1 MKMNNFFENLNI
13 FFVGIGGISMSGL
26 GRLCKSLKSKVS
38 GSDINFNAECQKLQ
52 SENIKV
58 FGYHDPKHITKDID
72 LVVFSGAI
80 SKNNCELIQA
90 KKLGIKTLER
100 SKLLGLIS
108 QQYSHVIAISGTHGK
123 TTTVSLLSEIFLK
136 ANKNPTIHIG
146 GESVNLNDNT
156 IIGGKDYFIVEAC
169 EYRKSF
175 LSLKPEMACITN
187 IDADHLDYYKD
198 YKEIH
203 KAFEK
208 FAKNSVHLVSCS
220 DIKHKN
226 IIDLNK
232 DFRVENIEFC
242 DSGYTFDVYKNNLL
256 YDNFRINCLGCH
268 NIKNALCAIAISD
281 FYGISKDTIK
291 DAVQSFRGV
300 KRRYEIIGEIQNTKV
315 MIDYAHHPTEIENS
329 IEGLKNYYKNI
340 LIIFQ
345 PHTYSRTLTLFD
357 DFVRV
362 LKRIKHLI
370 IYKTYPARESKIT
383 GGDATDLYNQLGGDV
398 KYFDTFDSL
407 KSSIQKTL
415 KRDNFDLILIL
426 GAGDLAEI
434 FKEYMN
440 TY

>member
-1 MKMNNFFENLNI
+1 MKINNFFENLNI

-26 GRLCKSLKSKVS
+26 SRLCFSLGSKVS
-38 GSDINFNAECQKLQ
+38 GSDINFGAECQKLQ

-58 FGYHDPKHITKDID
+58 YSNHDEKHITKDID

-80 SKNNCELIQA
+80 KSDNCELIKA
-90 KKLGIKTLER
+90 KKLGIKTIER

-108 QQYSHVIAISGTHGK
+108 NEFSHVIAISGTHGK
-123 TTTVSLLSEIFLK
+123 TTTVSLLGEIFLR

-156 IIGGKDYFIVEAC
+156 IIGGKDYLILEAC

-175 LSLKPEMACITN
+175 LSLKPEMSCITN
-187 IDADHLDYYKD
+187 IESDHLDYYKD
-198 YKEIH
+198 YKEIY
-203 KAFEK
+203 KTFEK
-208 FAKNSVHLVSCS
+208 FAKNSSHLVSFS

-226 IIDLNK
+226 KIDLNK
-232 DFRVENIEFC
+232 DFKVDNIKFS
-242 DSGYTFDVYKNNLL
+242 DFGYTFDVYKNNSF
-256 YDNFRINCLGCH
+256 YEKFRINYLGCH
-268 NIKNALCAIAISD
+268 NIKNALCAIAIAD
-281 FYGISKDTIK
+281 YYGISKDIIK

-300 KRRYEIIGEIQNTKV
+300 KRRYEIIGEVQNTKV

-329 IEGLKNYYKNI
+329 IAGLKSYYKNI
-340 LIIFQ
+340 LIVFQ

-370 IYKTYPARESKIT
+370 IYKTYPAREPKII
-383 GGDATDLYNQLGGDV
+383 GGDALDLYNQLGGDV
-398 KYFDTFDSL
+398 EYFDNFDSL
-407 KSSIQKTL
+407 KLGIQKNL
-415 KRDNFDLILIL
+415 ERDNFDLILIL

-434 FKEYMN
+434 FKEYLDAN
-440 TY
+440 